1 MRENT
6 LSLIDRKD
14 EAAFK
19 IATDTESLWFCIQE
33 YSEGGYDYNL
43 YHEDYSEYDSGII
56 EDEDLSMSE
65 AALEAL
71 KECGID
77 ISDIQKR
84 ISFAD
89 YDEIVDASYKKWEE
103 RVKLAKKG
111 CFMSTTTHL
120 KVRGLRLPS
129 STSTT
134 PTFDTV

>member
-1 MRENT
+1 MSESI
-6 LSLIDRKD
+6 LSLIDGKG

-19 IATDTESLWFCIQE
+19 IVTEAESLWFCIQE

-77 ISDIQKR
+77 TSDIHKR
-84 ISFAD
+84 LDHAD
-89 YDEIVDASYKKWEE
+89 YEEIMDAAYKKWEE
-103 RVKLAKKG
+103 RVNLAKER
-111 CFMSTTTHL
+111 MA
-120 KVRGLRLPS
+120 
-129 STSTT
+129 
-134 PTFDTV
+134 